1 MSFFFFSIFL
11 PIAREAIVEILK
23 DLIEKKKN
31 ASKEKFFFKQ
41 G

>member
-11 PIAREAIVEILK
+11 PIVREAIVEILK
-23 DLIEKKKN
+23 DLIEKKN